1 MASLRE
7 EELSDSEVTLQK
19 MTEGFWKGQQELLII
34 EVVHPKTSKEVNPDE
49 DINGNVV
56 LIWFHVIH
64 LFCFLLNE
72 GVHAGI

>member
-1 MASLRE
+1 
-7 EELSDSEVTLQK
+7 
-19 MTEGFWKGQQELLII
+19 MTEGFWKGQQELLMLR
-34 EVVHPKTSKEVNPDE
+34 VVHPRTPKEVNPKE

-64 LFCFLLNE
+64 PFSFVLNE